1 MSRKEEQVYNAVQ
14 RIINR
19 RKAAGK
25 YPECALT
32 REITDEMANSGIDRY
47 ELTGLLMNLVKDGK
61 LSYRPAINDQS
72 YYINSNNHG
81 SNS

>member
-1 MSRKEEQVYNAVQ
+1 MSRKEELVYNAVQ

-19 RKAAGK
+19 RKAVGR
-25 YPECALT
+25 YPECVLK

-61 LSYRPAINDQS
+61 LSYRPTVNDQS
-72 YYINSNNHG
+72 YYINQ
-81 SNS
+81 